1 MITTQRALPKLLA
14 AVSLLIIAACE
25 NDQLKSRSS
34 PLKDTVIDDA
44 GLNDLLLT
52 SGDPEFSI
60 EYFETA
66 VAREPERS
74 DFRRGLA
81 ISYARAK
88 RYPEASRVYEEL
100 IALDQAQAS
109 DVLEYGF
116 VAVRLGEWE
125 AAESASR
132 QLPSGFNQ
140 SRRHLLS
147 AMIADSKE
155 QWEAAD
161 ASYTKAE
168 TLALKPDQV
177 LNNWGV
183 SYMARGDL
191 DSAERTFKRAV
202 SFNSRLFSA
211 KNNLAIVRGMQGDF
225 TLPLVPMTDQ
235 ERAMILNNLG
245 VIATRQGETKI
256 ARGLFAAAVDSHPQH
271 YQGAADKLAALD
283 GKVEN

>member
-1 MITTQRALPKLLA
+1 MSIIARAWPKFLAIA
-14 AVSLLIIAACE
+14 AVAVVAACE
-25 NDQLKSRSS
+25 SDSLKARPS

-52 SGDPEFSI
+52 SGDPEFSV

-66 VAREPERS
+66 VAREPERA

-81 ISYARAK
+81 ISYGRAK
-88 RYPEASRVYEEL
+88 RYPESSRVYEEL
-100 IALDQAQAS
+100 IALDQAQPG
-109 DVLEYGF
+109 DILDYGF
-116 VAVRLGEWE
+116 VAVRLGDWE
-125 AAESASR
+125 GAKSAEAN
-132 QLPSGFNQ
+132 LPAGFNN
-140 SRRHLLS
+140 SRKHLLS
-147 AMIADSKE
+147 AMIADSD
-155 QWEAAD
+155 QDWASAD
-161 ASYTKAE
+161 AAYTRAE
-168 TLALKPDQV
+168 TLALRPDQV

-191 DSAERTFKRAV
+191 ENAEDTFRRAV

-225 TLPLVPMTDQ
+225 SLPLVPLTDE

-245 VIATRQGETKI
+245 VIATRQGEI
-256 ARGLFAAAVDSHPQH
+256 RVARGLFAAAVDAHPQH

>member
-1 MITTQRALPKLLA
+1 MMNIVHIVPKLLA
-14 AVSLLIIAACE
+14 MVVVAVVAACGSE
-25 NDQLKSRSS
+25 PLRSS
-34 PLKDTVIDDA
+34 PNPLKDTVIDDA

-66 VAREPERS
+66 VAREPERG

-81 ISYARAK
+81 ISYSRAK
-88 RYPEASRVYEEL
+88 RYPEAGRVYEEL
-100 IALDQAQAS
+100 IALDQAQPT

-116 VAVRLGEWE
+116 IAVRLGDWE
-125 AAESASR
+125 GAKAAESG
-132 QLPSGFNQ
+132 LPGGFNN
-140 SRRHLLS
+140 SRRHLLA
-147 AMIADSKE
+147 AMIADSE
-155 QWEAAD
+155 EDWAGAD
-161 ASYTKAE
+161 AAYTRAE
-168 TLALKPDQV
+168 TLALKPDHV

-191 DSAERTFKRAV
+191 TSAESAFKRSV
-202 SFNSRLFSA
+202 SYNSRLFSA
-211 KNNLAIVRGMQGDF
+211 KNNLAIVRGMGGDF
-225 TLPLVPMTDQ
+225 TLPLVPLTDQ

-245 VIATRQGETKI
+245 VIATRQGELKI
-256 ARGLFAAAVDSHPQH
+256 ARGLFAAAVDAHPQH

>member
-1 MITTQRALPKLLA
+1 MRITARAWPTLLA
-14 AVSLLIIAACE
+14 VMAITVLAACE
-25 NDQLKSRSS
+25 SETLANRPN

-52 SGDPEFSI
+52 SGDPEFSV

-74 DFRRGLA
+74 EFRRGLA

-88 RYPEASRVYEEL
+88 RYPESGRVYEEL
-100 IALDQAQAS
+100 IALDQAQAN
-109 DVLEYGF
+109 DILDYGF
-116 VAVRLGEWE
+116 IAVRLGDWE
-125 AAESASR
+125 GAKSAENN
-132 QLPSGFNQ
+132 LPGGLNN

-147 AMIADSKE
+147 AMIADSD
-155 QWEAAD
+155 QDWSAAD
-161 ASYTKAE
+161 AAYARAE
-168 TLALKPDQV
+168 TLALKPDRV

-191 DSAERTFKRAV
+191 KAAETTFARAV
-202 SFNSRLFSA
+202 TFNSRLFSA
-211 KNNLAIVRGMQGDF
+211 KNNLAIVRGLQGDF
-225 TLPLVPMTDQ
+225 TLPLVPLDDQ

-245 VIATRQGETKI
+245 VIATRQGEIKI
-256 ARGLFAAAVDSHPQH
+256 ARGLFAAAVDAHPQH